1 MHIAVSHACAAV
13 CRITVEP
20 HQWQTTLPQH
30 VPCIARPQVLAW
42 DKQACTPAVGA
53 GSRRVKLMALLS
65 VVQDVES
72 SDSVLPVTYPQLHNM
87 VEPGGALVT
96 QGNLLTWLA

>member
-1 MHIAVSHACAAV
+1 
-13 CRITVEP
+13 
-20 HQWQTTLPQH
+20 
-30 VPCIARPQVLAW
+30 
-42 DKQACTPAVGA
+42 
-53 GSRRVKLMALLS
+53 MALLS

-96 QGNLLTWLA
+96 QGNLPTWLA